1 MICAQVRDYLQT
13 QGLKVPAEEVQI
25 AILAI
30 QSILELAQAEIDMSV
45 LWYEENGF
53 RLAQKFGLDQ
63 AALRQIQPVDLF
75 NANYNSAYT
84 LRQMYLAFD
93 SIASRHHNDTFAI
106 YLYETDDKAG
116 QLYRLL
122 AQGNKLPA
130 RIECGQQ
137 QVQQYLFARTATTG
151 WLNQV
156 NNVQQWLAD
165 GSLSGE
171 QTGASQLAAPITGE
185 QGQILGVLHTTHQY
199 NNAITDAELIDWTA
213 LAIAITPLLQNL
225 HNAST
230 ALIKG

>member
-25 AILAI
+25 ATLAI
-30 QSILELAQAEIDMSV
+30 QSVLELAQAEIDMSV

-53 RLAQKFGLDQ
+53 RLAQKFGLDE

-75 NANYNSAYT
+75 TANNNSAYT
-84 LRQMYLAFD
+84 LHQMYLAFD
-93 SIASRHHNDTFAI
+93 SIASRHHNDAFAV

-116 QLYRLL
+116 QLYRLS
-122 AQGNKLPA
+122 AQGSKLPA

-137 QVQQYLFARTATTG
+137 QVQQYLFARTVTTG

-165 GSLSGE
+165 GSLSGK

-185 QGQILGVLHTTHQY
+185 QGQILGVLYTTHQR

-213 LAIAITPLLQNL
+213 MAIAIAPLLQNL

-230 ALIKG
+230 ALIKV

>member
-25 AILAI
+25 SILTI
-30 QSILELAQAEIDMSV
+30 QSVLELAQAEIDMSV
-45 LWYEENGF
+45 LWYGENGF

-75 NANYNSAYT
+75 TANNNSAYT

-93 SIASRHHNDTFAI
+93 SIASRHHNDTFAV

-137 QVQQYLFARTATTG
+137 QVQQYLLARTATTG

-185 QGQILGVLHTTHQY
+185 QGQILGVLYTTHQH

>member
-25 AILAI
+25 ATLAI
-30 QSILELAQAEIDMSV
+30 QSVLELAQAEIDMSV

-53 RLAQKFGLDQ
+53 RLAQKFGLDE

-75 NANYNSAYT
+75 TANNNSAYT

-93 SIASRHHNDTFAI
+93 SIASRHHNDAFAV

-116 QLYRLL
+116 QLYRLS
-122 AQGNKLPA
+122 AQGSKLPA

-137 QVQQYLFARTATTG
+137 QVQQYLFARTVTTG

-156 NNVQQWLAD
+156 NDVQQWLAD
-165 GSLSGE
+165 GSLSGK

-185 QGQILGVLHTTHQY
+185 QGQILGVLYTTHQR

-213 LAIAITPLLQNL
+213 MAIAIAPLLQNL

-230 ALIKG
+230 ALIKV

>member
-13 QGLKVPAEEVQI
+13 QGLKVPAEEVQM

-30 QSILELAQAEIDMSV
+30 QSVLELAQAEIDMSV

-53 RLAQKFGLDQ
+53 RLAKKFGLDQ
-63 AALRQIQPVDLF
+63 TALRQIQPVDLF
-75 NANYNSAYT
+75 TANNNSAYT
-84 LRQMYLAFD
+84 LCQMYLAFD
-93 SIASRHHNDTFAI
+93 SIASRHHNDTFAV

-122 AQGNKLPA
+122 AQGSKLPA

-171 QTGASQLAAPITGE
+171 QTGASQLAAPITRE
-185 QGQILGVLHTTHQY
+185 QGQILGVLHATHQH

>member
-30 QSILELAQAEIDMSV
+30 QSVLELAQAEIDMSV

-75 NANYNSAYT
+75 TANNNSAYT

-93 SIASRHHNDTFAI
+93 SIASRHHNDAFAV

-137 QVQQYLFARTATTG
+137 QVQQYLLARTATTG

-185 QGQILGVLHTTHQY
+185 QGQILGVLYTTHQH

>member
-13 QGLKVPAEEVQI
+13 QGLKVPAEEVQM

-30 QSILELAQAEIDMSV
+30 QSVLELAQAEIDMSV

-75 NANYNSAYT
+75 TANNNSAYT

-93 SIASRHHNDTFAI
+93 SIASRHHNDTFAV

-122 AQGNKLPA
+122 AQGSKLPA

-156 NNVQQWLAD
+156 NDVQQWLTD
-165 GSLSGE
+165 GSLSGK

-185 QGQILGVLHTTHQY
+185 QGQILGVLHTTHQH

>member
-13 QGLKVPAEEVQI
+13 QGLKVPAEEVQM

-30 QSILELAQAEIDMSV
+30 QSVLELAQAEIDMSV

-75 NANYNSAYT
+75 TANNNSAYT

-93 SIASRHHNDTFAI
+93 SIASRHHNDTFAV

-122 AQGNKLPA
+122 AQGSKLPA

-156 NNVQQWLAD
+156 NDVQQWLAD
-165 GSLSGE
+165 GNLSGE

-185 QGQILGVLHTTHQY
+185 QGQILGVLHTTHQH

>member
-1 MICAQVRDYLQT
+1 MACAQVRDYLQT
-13 QGLKVPAEEVQI
+13 QGLKISAEEVRM
-25 AILAI
+25 AMLAV
-30 QSILELAQAEIDMSV
+30 QSVLELAQAEIDMSV

-53 RLAQKFGLDQ
+53 SLAQKFGLNTAVLHQ
-63 AALRQIQPVDLF
+63 LQPTDLF
-75 NANYNSAYT
+75 TVNNNSAYT
-84 LRQMYLAFD
+84 LRQMYLALD
-93 SIASRHHNDTFAI
+93 SIASRYHNDTFAL
-106 YLYETDDKAG
+106 YLYESDDEAG

-122 AQGNKLPA
+122 AQGSKLPA

-165 GSLSGE
+165 GSLVGE
-171 QTGASQLAAPITGE
+171 QVGASQLAVPVTSE
-185 QGQILGVLHTTHQY
+185 QGQILGVLYTTHQHD
-199 NNAITDAELIDWTA
+199 NAITEAELIDWIA
-213 LAIAITPLLQNL
+213 MAIVITPLLQNL

>member
-1 MICAQVRDYLQT
+1 MACAQVRDYLQT
-13 QGLKVPAEEVQI
+13 QGLKVSAEEVQM
-25 AILAI
+25 AMLAV
-30 QSILELAQAEIDMSV
+30 QSVLELAQAEIDMSV

-53 RLAQKFGLDQ
+53 SLAQKFGLNT
-63 AALRQIQPVDLF
+63 AALHQLQPTDLF
-75 NANYNSAYT
+75 TANNNSAYT
-84 LRQMYLAFD
+84 LRQIYLALD
-93 SIASRHHNDTFAI
+93 SIASRYHNDTFAV
-106 YLYETDDKAG
+106 YLYESDEEAG

-122 AQGNKLPA
+122 AQGSKLPA

-165 GSLSGE
+165 GSLVGE
-171 QTGASQLAAPITGE
+171 QVGVSQLAVPVTSE
-185 QGQILGVLHTTHQY
+185 QGLILGVLYTTHQHA
-199 NNAITDAELIDWTA
+199 NAITEAELIDWTA
-213 LAIAITPLLQNL
+213 LAIVITPLLHNL

>member
-30 QSILELAQAEIDMSV
+30 QSVLELAQAEIDMSV

-75 NANYNSAYT
+75 TANNNSAYT

-93 SIASRHHNDTFAI
+93 SIASRHHNDAFAV

-165 GSLSGE
+165 GSLSGK

-185 QGQILGVLHTTHQY
+185 QGQILGVLYTTHQH

>member
-13 QGLKVPAEEVQI
+13 QGLKVPAEEVQM

-30 QSILELAQAEIDMSV
+30 QSVLELAQAEIDMSV

-75 NANYNSAYT
+75 TANYNSAYT

-93 SIASRHHNDTFAI
+93 SIASRHHNDTFAV

-137 QVQQYLFARTATTG
+137 QVQQYLLARTATTG

-165 GSLSGE
+165 GSLSGK

-185 QGQILGVLHTTHQY
+185 QGQILGVLYTTHQH